1 MKDSVEL
8 GKIIEKEI
16 GNLTYPNFPDLL
28 YNPIKYVMGLKGKRM
43 RPLLVLMAHQ
53 LFDDNLERAIFP
65 AIAIEYFHNFTLL
78 HDDIMDNA
86 PLRRGKLTVHEKW
99 SSNVAILSGD
109 VMMIQAYQLLSKV
122 DSNSLKEVL
131 DVFSTTA
138 VKVCE
143 GQQWDM
149 DFETQKD
156 VNLVEYI
163 KMIKY
168 KTAVLL
174 AASLQIGAITSG
186 ASKDEQNHL
195 YEFGINM
202 GIAFQLKD
210 DLLDVFGIP
219 EDFGKQVGG
228 DILANKK
235 TFLYLKAL
243 QLGDDLTKVKLQVY
257 YTNNDASDVK
267 VNAVKDIF
275 KSLNIQKHTIDMMK
289 AHYIKAMKHLD
300 AISSENKEPLITFST
315 KLMER
320 IS

>member
-1 MKDSVEL
+1 VKDSVEL

-16 GNLTYPNFPDLL
+16 GNLSYPNFPDLL